1 MKCVL
6 LTIMHTILA
15 PNSDV
20 RDAVDG
26 LLALTSTNLSASK
39 PNSTPL
45 STQHDDYIRSVL
57 QRPNVAEARTP
68 TINTSAFM
76 HVEAFAKSLD
86 LEKRLGSSSVKK
98 VSPYEIFLLNSAKWV
113 EKF

>member
-1 MKCVL
+1 
-6 LTIMHTILA
+6 MHAILA

-45 STQHDDYIRSVL
+45 SYTQHDDYIRSVL
-57 QRPNVAEARTP
+57 QRPNATEARTP
-68 TINTSAFM
+68 TINTTAFM

-98 VSPYEIFLLNSAKWV
+98 VGPYEIFYG
-113 EKF
+113 